1 MTLIFGPPSPARQIP
16 TVLTERLTLRDW
28 RAEDIGPYSAMTQHP
43 DMSRH
48 TGGGPMDDEA
58 VWRHAAFQ
66 LGHWALRSFGM
77 WIVRDRLSGE
87 FIGRAGL
94 YEELG
99 WPGVEVA
106 WTVRRDRWGQG
117 LAPEAG
123 MAAVE
128 FAFVH
133 VGVERVISICH
144 PDNIQS
150 RRVMEKVGL
159 TLDGEWSLHGRPS
172 VVYAISRAEW
182 DARTR
187 G

>member
-1 MTLIFGPPSPARQIP
+1 MTLHFGPPSPGRQIP
-16 TVLTERLTLRDW
+16 TLVTERLILRDW
-28 RAEDIGPYSAMTQHP
+28 RAEDITPYSRMTQEP
-43 DMSRH
+43 EMSRY
-48 TGGGPMDDEA
+48 TGGGPMDEEA

-66 LGHWALRSFGM
+66 LGHWALRGFGM
-77 WIVRDRLSGE
+77 WVVRDRFTGE

-123 MAAVE
+123 TAAVE
-128 FAFVH
+128 FAFLH
-133 VGVERVISICH
+133 VGVDRVVSICH
-144 PDNIQS
+144 PDNARS

-159 TLDGEWSLHGRPS
+159 ALDGAWSLHGRPS
-172 VVYAISRAEW
+172 VVYAITREAW
-182 DARTR
+182 AARSV
-187 G
+187 